1 MIRALYPGTFDPVH
15 NGHID
20 IAQRAASIFDEL
32 IIGVY
37 DAPPKKLLF
46 STHERVELVSQT
58 LAHLPNLS
66 VVAFTGLTV
75 ECAREVG
82 AQAIVR
88 GLRNVADFE
97 FESQIGLANR
107 QMAPDVE
114 LCCLLSST
122 EYIYLS
128 STIVKEVAGL
138 DGDISE
144 WVQPP
149 IAQAMRQRLEENRT
163 ANSVEPRSGKKAE
176 PLSGKKNVT
185 RTRGKLTHHG

>member
-1 MIRALYPGTFDPVH
+1 MIRALYPGTFDPMH

-20 IAQRAASIFDEL
+20 IAQRAAAIFDEVV
-32 IIGVY
+32 IGVY

-46 STHERVELVSQT
+46 NTEERVGLVR
-58 LAHLPNLS
+58 LALSHLQNCS
-66 VVAFTGLTV
+66 IVSFEGLTV
-75 ECAREVG
+75 ECARSID
-82 AQAIVR
+82 AQVIVR

-107 QMAPDVE
+107 QMAPDIE

-138 DGDISE
+138 DGDISA
-144 WVQPP
+144 WVRPE
-149 IAQAMRQRLEENRT
+149 ISAAMQQRFAENRPGT
-163 ANSVEPRSGKKAE
+163 SLADTLNNKSVTK
-176 PLSGKKNVT
+176 
-185 RTRGKLTHHG
+185 TRGKLTHHG